1 MTVVW
6 IIGTACVAILSLII
20 GLIAYI
26 DRQEKKGGI
35 FGGIK
40 GNDGNGKEKDTI
52 SNSSN

>member
-6 IIGTACVAILSLII
+6 IIGTACVVILSLII

-35 FGGIK
+35 CGGIK
-40 GNDGNGKEKDTI
+40 GNDGKRNEENPFSDC
-52 SNSSN
+52 SN